1 MAQTISIQ
9 RGSVTY
15 TARGDNTAGTSNIT
29 TLFTNTSSGSGTR
42 VIINYLTVQNPYVT
56 GSGYDQTGARCSGFL
71 GVVSSGTTGSIIGGM
86 TGNQSFSSV
95 FQMPIS
101 DPGIAA
107 VGGNSTLFAS
117 PRFRASVANQNQIG
131 FSGTSPNNISLS
143 VTDATNFGYC
153 PRTFWIGPS
162 DVMKWWPNNS
172 SYSVPSGKSSSTF
185 YYTQTLY
192 YSFTCIT
199 ES

>member
-15 TARGDNTAGTSNIT
+15 TARGDGTAGTSNIT

-42 VIINYLTVQNPYVT
+42 VIINYLTVQNPYQA
-56 GSGYDQTGARCSGFL
+56 GSGYDQTSARCSGFL

-86 TGNQSFSSV
+86 TGGQSFMSV
-95 FQMPIS
+95 FSMPIS
-101 DPGIAA
+101 DPGAA
-107 VGGNSTLFAS
+107 VGGSSTLFAS
-117 PRFRASVANQNQIG
+117 PRFRASQANSNQVG
-131 FSGTSPNNISLS
+131 FSGTFPNNISLS

-172 SYSVPSGKSSSTF
+172 SYQISSGKSSSTN

-192 YSFTCIT
+192 YSFVCIT

>member
-15 TARGDNTAGTSNIT
+15 TARGDNTIANIT

-42 VIINYLTVQNPYVT
+42 VIINYLTVQNPFVAGASSYAP
-56 GSGYDQTGARCSGFL
+56 ARCSGFL

-86 TGNQSFSSV
+86 VTGNQFSTMS
-95 FQMPIS
+95 MPIS
-101 DPGIAA
+101 DPGTAA
-107 VGGNSTLFAS
+107 TGGASTVFSS
-117 PRFRASVANQNQIG
+117 PRIYAQVANVNQVG
-131 FSGTSPNNISLS
+131 FTATYPANIAIE
-143 VTDATNFGYC
+143 VNETTNRGSC

-162 DVMKWWPNNS
+162 DVMKWWPRDS
-172 SYSVPSGKSSSTF
+172 IYQTTSGKSTVNN

>member
-1 MAQTISIQ
+1 MAQTVSIQ

-15 TARGDNTAGTSNIT
+15 TARGDNSTSNIT

-42 VIINYLTVQNPYVT
+42 VIINYLTVQNPFVSGASSYV
-56 GSGYDQTGARCSGFL
+56 GAKCSGFL

-86 TGNQSFSSV
+86 IGNASQMSTMSMPIGDPGTAASGGASTVFSSPRMYAQV
-95 FQMPIS
+95 ASSNQ
-101 DPGIAA
+101 
-107 VGGNSTLFAS
+107 VGFT
-117 PRFRASVANQNQIG
+117 
-131 FSGTSPNNISLS
+131 GTYPNNISQE
-143 VTDATNFGYC
+143 VNEATNRGSC

-162 DVMKWWPNNS
+162 DVMKWWPRNS
-172 SYSVPSGKSSSTF
+172 SYETTSGKTTTTN

-192 YSFTCIT
+192 YSFVCIT

>member
-15 TARGDNTAGTSNIT
+15 TARGDNSTSNIT

-56 GSGYDQTGARCSGFL
+56 GSGYDVGGARCSGFL

-86 TGNQSFSSV
+86 TGNSTNTSV
-95 FQMPIS
+95 FAMPIG
-101 DPGIAA
+101 DPSNAST
-107 VGGNSTLFAS
+107 GGASTLFAP
-117 PRFRASVANQNQIG
+117 PRFRAAQSQNNQVG
-131 FSGTSPNNISLS
+131 FTNTWPQNISQS
-143 VTDATNFGYC
+143 VSDTTNFGYC
-153 PRTFWIGPS
+153 PRSFWIGPS
-162 DVMKWWPNNS
+162 DVMKWWPQNS
-172 SYSVPSGKSSSTF
+172 SYNVPSGKSSTTF

-192 YSFTCIT
+192 YSFVCIT